1 MGEMKLT
8 FKTPNEIVE
17 FVNTV
22 SKYEFD
28 IDVRRGRVVVDAKS
42 LLGIMHL
49 GLNSVLELKMHS
61 GDCQELEAGTSE
73 ICSIILESILKSE
86 HRKTG
91 CLSQK
96 FRCIKGYTGIFCFQA
111 TVQPGDWTVT
121 FSDQGE
127 EQKLVKQVQLHYNGY
142 RRTSGRR
149 LKNSE
154 GPWFTGGRR

>member
-61 GDCQELEAGTSE
+61 RDCQELEAE
-73 ICSIILESILKSE
+73 LLK
-86 HRKTG
+86 
-91 CLSQK
+91 
-96 FRCIKGYTGIFCFQA
+96 YA
-111 TVQPGDWTVT
+111 A
-121 FSDQGE
+121 
-127 EQKLVKQVQLHYNGY
+127 
-142 RRTSGRR
+142 
-149 LKNSE
+149 
-154 GPWFTGGRR
+154 

>member
-49 GLNSVLELKMHS
+49 QFQYTIESKMHNS
-61 GDCQELEAGTSE
+61 
-73 ICSIILESILKSE
+73 
-86 HRKTG
+86 
-91 CLSQK
+91 
-96 FRCIKGYTGIFCFQA
+96 
-111 TVQPGDWTVT
+111 
-121 FSDQGE
+121 
-127 EQKLVKQVQLHYNGY
+127 KQ
-142 RRTSGRR
+142 
-149 LKNSE
+149 
-154 GPWFTGGRR
+154 

>member
-49 GLNSVLELKMHS
+49 GLNSTLELQVHS
-61 GDCQELEAGTSE
+61 DNCEKLQSELA
-73 ICSIILESILKSE
+73 K
-86 HRKTG
+86 
-91 CLSQK
+91 
-96 FRCIKGYTGIFCFQA
+96 YA
-111 TVQPGDWTVT
+111 A
-121 FSDQGE
+121 
-127 EQKLVKQVQLHYNGY
+127 
-142 RRTSGRR
+142 
-149 LKNSE
+149 
-154 GPWFTGGRR
+154 